1 MKETFKNLYKID
13 KNSLLNLNV
22 EILSFKIFYVKLFGD
37 KVDQN
42 YINLMKERKDL
53 FSNDDMSGIT
63 VATDFKEIDIIE
75 KRMMRNYISEGYPKE
90 WAKVGV
96 VFKDKY
102 ITIIR
107 DAVLFN
113 KKFSGVYDRIISFNE
128 NGYHGVAIVP
138 VYNEKIVLINNFRH
152 SVRKWQVEIPMGFLE
167 NGISLEDNAIKEIS
181 EEISGKV
188 SSLESIGEVLIDSG
202 ISNKKVK
209 LYYAELLSFGECC
222 DNFEAIK
229 NITAYSM
236 SEIESMINKNIIIDN
251 ITIGSIYKY
260 KIKKQLL

>member
-1 MKETFKNLYKID
+1 M
-13 KNSLLNLNV
+13 
-22 EILSFKIFYVKLFGD
+22 
-37 KVDQN
+37 DQN

-63 VATDFKEIDIIE
+63 VITDLEEIDVIE
-75 KRMMRNYISEGYPKE
+75 KQMMRNFNNEGYPKE

-113 KKFSGVYDRIISFNE
+113 KKFSGVYDRIMSFNE
-128 NGYHGVAIVP
+128 SGYHGVAIVP

-167 NGISLEDNAIKEIS
+167 KGISLKDNAIKEIN
-181 EEISGKV
+181 EEISGKI
-188 SSLESIGEVLIDSG
+188 SSIESIGELLIDSG

-209 LYYAELLSFGECC
+209 LYYAELSSFDKCC
-222 DNFEAIK
+222 DDFEAIK
-229 NITAYSM
+229 NITTYTLP
-236 SEIESMINKNIIIDN
+236 EIESMIDKNIIVDN
-251 ITIGSIYKY
+251 ITIGSIFKY
-260 KIKKQLL
+260 KIKKQL